1 MEGRP
6 QAELPGTLGNG
17 VAMGPAKRFAPENRG
32 FRQRTQVVNS
42 IIERWPIV
50 CGTGSFLEAHLVG
63 RLALAGELPSLVGC
77 GSNELEVW
85 QLCQT
90 LEQPGLVILSESVAA
105 DRGLALIQRL
115 QGEPLGHRVLLLVQ
129 ADSPVP
135 LQPLLQLRH
144 QGAPLAIVHV
154 ESFGTGVA
162 IRALVAL
169 RAGRSYQD
177 PRLRKSLPLAMVCE
191 LTPRETQTLQALG
204 RGLGNKAIAAEL
216 GIASETVRDHVSALL
231 RKLGVGNRT
240 EAVGKAMGM
249 GLIQHLF
256 AVPPHL

>member
-1 MEGRP
+1 MVKRMVGEAAASPRKRTEAAP
-6 QAELPGTLGNG
+6 LTLEN
-17 VAMGPAKRFAPENRG
+17 VRFGPANQG
-32 FRQRTQVVNS
+32 FRRRTQVVNS
-42 IIERWPIV
+42 IIDRWPIV
-50 CGTGSFLEAHLVG
+50 CGTGSLLEAHLVG
-63 RLALAGELPSLVGC
+63 RLALARELPSLVGC
-77 GSNELEVW
+77 AISEAEVW

-90 LEQPGLVILSESVAA
+90 LEQPGLVILSDSVAV

-115 QGEPLGHRVLLLVQ
+115 QGERLGHRVLLLVQ
-129 ADSPVP
+129 ADGPVP

-144 QGAPLAIVHV
+144 QGAPLAMVHV
-154 ESFGTGVA
+154 ESFGSGVG

-177 PRLRKSLPLAMVCE
+177 PRLRKSLPLAMLCE
-191 LTPRETQTLQALG
+191 LTPRESQTLQALG

-249 GLIQHLF
+249 GLIQH
-256 AVPPHL
+256 